1 VEIVAGLIF
10 AVIGL
15 AILIVPFI
23 LPLVGWANIR
33 TLRQQLRALE
43 SKLDEQRIELEFLTT
58 VLRRIQTAAA
68 AGGVTI
74 PPPAPEA
81 TTPPPIS
88 ERVPEPVAPPVIEP
102 EPEVPAVSLD
112 VVPTPQPEPEP
123 APEPEPVVPVAAF
136 SDQPTPAAPI
146 DALEPPPLPPPPPPA
161 PPEPPAAPIDWEALA
176 GKLAASVAGIALV
189 IAAVFFLRYSAQHG
203 WLQPLVRVAIGVIV
217 AVGLLVVCEMKAAR
231 RYPILANALD
241 AAAIAILFATFFAAH
256 ALWALIPGL
265 AAFALLALVTALAVM
280 LSIRRESLFIAVLGL
295 MGGFATPALLST
307 GENRPIPLFAYLLLL
322 NVGLAWVAY
331 RNTWPVLT
339 WLTLI
344 FTTIYQWGWVMRY
357 LDASQLPIA
366 MAVFIVFPAVS
377 VGALMLG
384 RGREREEGSSDSF
397 GLTAVISAALPLLFA
412 IYLATV
418 PAYGANPGLLFGF
431 LLLIDLGLLAVAVA
445 RREELLHGV
454 GALATLTTMGVWLG
468 VSYSSASRGLLI
480 PLVAAFVLLYLFA
493 PAVAARFGRPFTG
506 VARQATMAAPLLLFV
521 FVALAGLEPAYAAPW
536 PLFLQ
541 LLGLVLM
548 IAGRAIAVREGRL
561 YFTAAFFTV
570 AAQAVWSATHL
581 TPNLL
586 STAVAIYTTFGIVA
600 LGVPIIA
607 RRLGRD
613 LEPAWGG
620 GAVLIISLM
629 LLLFLSFGDIAAEAL
644 WALALLLAILNAA
657 LFIESAAGRLPVL
670 SQFGSLLSWVL
681 LATWWASAAAAV
693 GVVPSLTVLTG
704 LALITLAGHA
714 WSVIS
719 ARSHDAPADFTG
731 GLYLAIAGHLFLA
744 LLSTNPKWTAPPW
757 PVLGSLAVITLATTA
772 ASLIVRVP
780 MLHAAGVVA
789 SAIVVVALSAS
800 VASPPYGMVV
810 MLAAGAVGVYA
821 LVWPRVLAEDARPAA
836 AAGAAGA
843 LLGAHV
849 AGIGAMHGGGA
860 PPFPAVAML
869 HTGAAAAVLWLSGRY
884 GWKWLAP
891 ASVIPAWL
899 VMLDWRE
906 RTLDQGAW
914 QQLLTISSLFLAVF
928 AAYPVLRGRAAATER
943 EPYFGA
949 IAASALFFIGGRTAF
964 ESGNLGWMVGV
975 IPVVAGAVLA
985 LLLRHLLSMQT
996 PGERDMGRLALVAGS
1011 ALAFVTVAIPL
1022 QLDHQWITIGWALEG
1037 AALAW
1042 LFVRIPH
1049 RGLLYAT
1056 VALLAAVFVRLAL
1069 NPEIFFYE
1077 PRGPMRIFNWYL
1089 YTYLVCAAA
1098 MLFAGTRLA
1107 RTEDQFL
1114 ETWVPRPSQLLPA
1127 AAVVLLFLLLNIE
1140 IADYYATGPEV
1151 TFRFGVTVSQDLT
1164 YTIGWLLFGMGLLA
1178 AGIYLRQKAARIA
1191 AIGLIAVTTVK
1202 CFLYDLG
1209 SLEGLYRVASFVG
1222 LALSLALVS
1231 LVLQKFV
1238 LSKPRD
1244 AA

>member
-1 VEIVAGLIF
+1 MEIVAGLIF

-33 TLRQQLRALE
+33 SLRQQLRALE
-43 SKLDEQRIELEFLTT
+43 SKVEEQQHELDAVSTE
-58 VLRRIQTAAA
+58 LRRIRTAAA
-68 AGGVTI
+68 PAGVTI
-74 PPPAPEA
+74 QPPTPAETVAPVPEA
-81 TTPPPIS
+81 
-88 ERVPEPVAPPVIEP
+88 VAPPP
-102 EPEVPAVSLD
+102 EIPVDTIPA
-112 VVPTPQPEPEP
+112 PQPEPEP
-123 APEPEPVVPVAAF
+123 EREPEPEPEPEVEPEPVVPVAAYVDEP
-136 SDQPTPAAPI
+136 SATVADTT
-146 DALEPPPLPPPPPPA
+146 EPPPPPTPPA

-203 WLQPLVRVAIGVIV
+203 WLQPPVRVAIGVIV

-231 RYPILANALD
+231 RYPITANALD
-241 AAAIAILFATFFAAH
+241 AAAVAILFATFFAAH

-265 AAFALLALVTALAVM
+265 VAFALLAMVTALAVI

-344 FTTIYQWGWVMRY
+344 FTTIYQWGWVIQY
-357 LDASQLPIA
+357 LDASQLPTA
-366 MAVFIVFPAVS
+366 MAVFVVFPAVS
-377 VGALMLG
+377 VGALMVG
-384 RGREREEGSSDSF
+384 RGREREEGGANSF
-397 GLTAVISAALPLLFA
+397 GRTAAISAVLPLLFA
-412 IYLATV
+412 VYLATV

-431 LLLIDLGLLAVAVA
+431 LLLVDIGLLAVAIA
-445 RREELLHGV
+445 RGEELLHGA
-454 GALATLTTMGVWLG
+454 GALATLATVSMWLG
-468 VSYSSASRGLLI
+468 VSYSSASSGLFI

-506 VARQATMAAPLLLFV
+506 VARQATMAAPLLLFA
-521 FVALAGLEPAYAAPW
+521 FVALAWLEPAYVAPW
-536 PLFLQ
+536 ALLLPLLA
-541 LLGLVLM
+541 LVLV
-548 IAGRAIAVREGRL
+548 IAARAIAVREGRL

-581 TPNLL
+581 TATLL
-586 STAVAIYTTFGIVA
+586 STAVAIYATFGVVA
-600 LGVPIIA
+600 LAVPIVA
-607 RRLGRD
+607 RRLGRR
-613 LEPAWGG
+613 LEPVWGG
-620 GAVLIISLM
+620 GAVLISSLM
-629 LLLFLSFGDIAAEAL
+629 LLLFLSLGDIAAEAL

-693 GVVPSLTVLTG
+693 GVIPSLTVLTG
-704 LALITLAGHA
+704 LALITLGGHA
-714 WSVIS
+714 WSVMS
-719 ARSHDAPADFTG
+719 ARGEAPANFTG
-731 GLYLAIAGHLFLA
+731 GLYLALAAHLFLA
-744 LLSTNPKWTAPPW
+744 LLSTNPQWTVPPW
-757 PVLGSLAVITLATTA
+757 PVLGSLAVITLATSA
-772 ASLIVRVP
+772 SSLIVRVP

-789 SAIVVVALSAS
+789 SAIVVVALSAA
-800 VASPPYGMVV
+800 VGSPPYGMVV
-810 MLAAGAVGVYA
+810 ILASAAVGGYA
-821 LVWPRVLAEDARPAA
+821 LIWPRLLAEEARPRA

-843 LLGAHV
+843 LLAAHI

-860 PPFPAVAML
+860 PPFPAVAVL
-869 HTGAAAAVLWLSGRY
+869 HTGAAAALLWLSGRH
-884 GWKWLAP
+884 GWRWLAP
-891 ASVIPAWL
+891 ISVVPAWL

-906 RTLDQGAW
+906 RALAEGAW
-914 QQLLTISSLFLAVF
+914 QQLLTISGLILAVF
-928 AAYPVLRGRAAATER
+928 AAYPVLRGRAATTER
-943 EPYFGA
+943 EPYFAA
-949 IAASALFFIGGRTAF
+949 IAASALFFVGGRAAF
-964 ESGNLGWMVGV
+964 EIGNLGWMVGV
-975 IPVVAGAVLA
+975 IPVVAGGVLA
-985 LLLRHLLSMQT
+985 LLLRHLLSVQE

-1011 ALAFVTVAIPL
+1011 ALAFATVAIPL
-1022 QLDHQWITIGWALEG
+1022 QLEHQWITIGWALEG

-1049 RGLLYAT
+1049 RGVLYAT
-1056 VALLAAVFVRLAL
+1056 IALLAAVFVRLAL
-1069 NPEIFFYE
+1069 NPEIFVYE

-1098 MLFAGTRLA
+1098 MLFAGTRLS

-1114 ETWVPRPSQLLPA
+1114 PAWVPRPSRLLPA

-1140 IADYYATGPEV
+1140 IADFYATGPEV

-1191 AIGLIAVTTVK
+1191 AICLIAVTTVK